1 MDDYY
6 KNDSNI
12 INENNRYIGNQLENP
27 YQNSNEKLTNSENNQ
42 KNSYKNLIYNMSH
55 KYKSNFN
62 AINTEQNN
70 NPINEKYRKNTI
82 DSVSNSYTKS
92 YLPTLNKYNS
102 KVIVENIRQQKDL
115 FYLLD
120 NFIMENNYQ
129 KNYDLNQERDKIII
143 TFYDEQQAFEFTKL
157 LNNYKHKNSL
167 YKDMRVNL
175 ALTPND
181 YYNKNNFGTIKKR
194 GISTD
199 TIQRLF
205 QGVGG
210 VKREKKQFKK
220 KLNILIHSPFYSL
233 DKDHKIIKKIN
244 KEGFKDYNRYKNHFP
259 IRVLDSDYKP
269 LRPYNFRSE
278 EKTKWVSP
286 TNFLI

>member
-12 INENNRYIGNQLENP
+12 INENNRYTGNQLENP

-181 YYNKNNFGTIKKR
+181 YYNENNFGTIKKR

-244 KEGFKDYNRYKNHFP
+244 KEGLKDYNRYKNHFP

-269 LRPYNFRSE
+269 LRPYNFL
-278 EKTKWVSP
+278 TK
-286 TNFLI
+286 